1 MALGTYQDD
10 ILDPSMDG
18 LRQYTEIV
26 NGNGTK
32 SFRDDTVYTQ
42 VGTDF
47 GAADINAIISAMYPI
62 GSIYLS
68 VNNVSPSTFFGGT
81 WEQITDT
88 FLLCAGSTY
97 TAGTTGGAA
106 SDTITTGG
114 TVGGHALTSAEL
126 PSHYHFITR
135 QVNGGDTSDPGSFTI
150 NSTNYMAGYATSTHS
165 DLPYSLR
172 HTNST
177 PNIGRS
183 SSVGS
188 GNSHNHSFTGA
199 SVTVDTMPPYLAVYA
214 WKRTA

>member
-47 GAADINAIISAMYPI
+47 GAADINAIIDAMYPV

-68 VNNVSPSTFFGGT
+68 VNNVSPATFFGGT

-106 SDTITTGG
+106 TDQITTGG
-114 TVGGHALTSAEL
+114 TVGGHTLTETEI
-126 PSHYHFITR
+126 PSHRHY
-135 QVNGGDTSDPGSFTI
+135 VVANAGGNNDTPT
-150 NSTNYMAGYATSTHS
+150 NSTSVARYATSSHS
-165 DLPYSLR
+165 DLPYSMR
-172 HTNST
+172 ANTNNAT
-177 PNIGRS
+177 VGRS
-183 SSVGS
+183 SATGG
-188 GNSHNHSFTGA
+188 GNSHNHTFTG
-199 SVTVDTMPPYLAVYA
+199 STVTVDTMPPYLAVYA

>member
-47 GAADINAIISAMYPI
+47 GAADINAIIDAMYPV

-68 VNNVSPSTFFGGT
+68 VNNVSPATFFGGT
-81 WEQITDT
+81 WEQIQDK
-88 FLLCAGSTY
+88 FLLCAG
-97 TAGTTGGAA
+97 AGHPAGETGGAET
-106 SDTITTGG
+106 DQVTTGG
-114 TVGGHALTSAEL
+114 TVGGHALTTAEMPKHTHYVIGNAPQSGVD
-126 PSHYHFITR
+126 PS
-135 QVNGGDTSDPGSFTI
+135 TSNAI
-150 NSTNYMAGYATSTHS
+150 ARYAAANQS

-172 HTNST
+172 AST
-177 PNIGRS
+177 WQYADRGLS
-183 SSVGS
+183 SQTGS
-188 GNSHNHSFTGA
+188 GNSHTHGFTG
-199 SVTVDTMPPYLAVYA
+199 STVTVDTMPPYLAVYA

>member
-10 ILDPSMDG
+10 ILDPSMGG

-42 VGTDF
+42 VGSDF
-47 GAADINAIISAMYPI
+47 GAADINAIISAMYPV

-68 VNNVSPSTFFGGT
+68 VNNVSPATFFGGT

-106 SDTITTGG
+106 TDQITTGG
-114 TVGGHALTSAEL
+114 TVSGHALTTAEM
-126 PSHYHFITR
+126 PSHAHMMLGNT
-135 QVNGGDTSDPGSFTI
+135 QTSNDPD
-150 NSTNYMAGYATSTHS
+150 NSHAIARYANSANS

-172 HTNST
+172 AASQTSATRGKTND
-177 PNIGRS
+177 
-183 SSVGS
+183 VGS
-188 GNSHNHSFTGA
+188 GNSHTHGFTG
-199 SVTVDTMPPYLAVYA
+199 STVTVDTMPPYLAVYA